1 MILTNKPARAVS
13 VIDLERWGGFL
24 IRNSDLANDSNVV
37 KVSDTWSYSRAPT
50 SEIIQD
56 LKWYHTS
63 KLFAVLT
70 VVLAVM
76 LFVFLATGVPFAGV
90 TFLASLVT
98 ALLFA
103 TSIPW
108 VLGALNERLGG
119 FFIESVSKERI
130 DEDSTAVIAKALQ
143 VVKIVFG
150 RERENVRLSADALDV
165 LISNALVIS
174 EQMTH
179 LSALSP
185 IQPFQE
191 ALGLRVQ
198 DRLFACQALAQA
210 ISEMDCAHSRL
221 RKAQQL
227 PAIAHQAHHTDKLF
241 GDGAEEYPKRAMG
254 EYLDSNGSEYAQA
267 RRTLIEKT
275 EELRLLPV

>member
-13 VIDLERWGGFL
+13 VIDLERWRGFL
-24 IRNSDLANDSNVV
+24 IRNSDLANDSSVV

-103 TSIPW
+103 TSSPW

-119 FFIESVSKERI
+119 FFFESVSKEQI
-130 DEDSTAVIAKALQ
+130 DKDSTAVIAKALQ

-150 RERENVRLSADALDV
+150 RKRENVRLSADALDV

-174 EQMTH
+174 EQMAH

-198 DRLFACQALAQA
+198 DRLSACQALEQA

>member
-24 IRNSDLANDSNVV
+24 IRNSDLANDSSVV

-103 TSIPW
+103 TSSPW

-119 FFIESVSKERI
+119 FFFESVSKEQI
-130 DEDSTAVIAKALQ
+130 DKDSTAVIAKALQ

-150 RERENVRLSADALDV
+150 RKRENVRLSADALDV

-174 EQMTH
+174 EQMAH

-198 DRLFACQALAQA
+198 DRLSACQALEQA